1 MWNTKVMYRR
11 DNVLFHFSEDDSI
24 KIFVPKEQQNRPG
37 FPSVVWAIDEE
48 HEFTYYFP
56 RDCPRIV
63 CRRDEATAEQHL
75 NLFFNHT
82 AANTIVTVESDW
94 YSRISKQIIF
104 RYCFDDEG
112 FRLFDKTAGYY
123 ISPQVVEPK
132 SVDTYEN
139 LIERLIQKGIEL
151 RLTTNLYPL
160 REAILAS
167 DFKGFGI
174 HRFNNA
180 TRL

>member
-1 MWNTKVMYRR
+1 MEYNGNGNEEDYMLY
-11 DNVLFHFSEDDSI
+11 HFSEDDSI
-24 KIFVPKEQQNRPG
+24 EIFVPRGKQNRPD
-37 FPSVVWAIDEE
+37 FPAIVWAIDEE

-63 CRRDEATAEQHL
+63 CRREEATTDQHL
-75 NLFFNHT
+75 QLFFNNT
-82 AANTIVTVESDW
+82 IANTIVTVENDW
-94 YSRISKQIIF
+94 FTRISKQIMY
-104 RYCFDDEG
+104 RYCFDDKG
-112 FRLFDKTAGYY
+112 FELIDKTAGYY
-123 ISPQVVEPK
+123 ISRQVMKPN
-132 SVDTYEN
+132 SVDKYSD

-151 RLTTNLYPL
+151 RFTTNLYPL

-180 TRL
+180 RKL